1 MQRFNFQWEG
11 LGGRIA
17 IASAVT
23 CLISFLYKM
32 VKVRLHMY
40 RLKEQGMPMPPWDP
54 IFGHLRIMPG
64 LAKKCP
70 SDALQSQTF
79 AVLSMQYPGLQ
90 NGFYIDVWPFMCPM
104 FVCTTP
110 PLAVQAC
117 QTHNLPKPTDLL
129 APFINPMSGGDTFFT
144 TNGAV
149 WKHDRD
155 LFNHAFSTTVVVG
168 HVDYIL
174 EEAEIYV
181 GILREHAIKGDTFSM
196 DDLACSYMMDVIGN
210 VALNTRFNY
219 QTGHNPIAAA
229 MRSTIEL
236 ECGREGENNPLRR
249 WNIHRLYRQWRNS
262 RIMEHHI
269 GLELEKRYQEWLQQ
283 GETAKARGKSI
294 MDIVIAEYMKNRPTS
309 QSHTLTLDPKFK
321 SWAIIQ
327 IRLFLFVGHDST
339 AVTIIYSLYLLSKH
353 PDTLAKIRAE
363 HEQIFS
369 SKAGSVSTQIKAHP
383 EKTNQ
388 MPYTTAVIKETLRL
402 FPPANG
408 LRFGR
413 PGISLTD
420 THSTDGRTF
429 PVDDCAVWIV
439 HTAIQR
445 NPGYWPHAHEFVPDR
460 WLVEPGH
467 ELYPPTGGWRP
478 FERGA
483 RDCVGQNMA
492 MLAIKITLAMLVREF
507 DFDSQYEE
515 WDRKN
520 PAAGAVRTMFG
531 ERAYMVAK
539 GAAHPAQGY
548 PCKVRLAV

>member
-1 MQRFNFQWEG
+1 M
-11 LGGRIA
+11 
-17 IASAVT
+17 
-23 CLISFLYKM
+23 
-32 VKVRLHMY
+32 
-40 RLKEQGMPMPPWDP
+40 
-54 IFGHLRIMPG
+54 
-64 LAKKCP
+64 
-70 SDALQSQTF
+70 QSQSF
-79 AVLSMQYPGLQ
+79 AILSMEYPGLQ
-90 NGFYIDVWPFMCPM
+90 NGFYIDVWPFMYPM

-117 QTHNLPKPTDLL
+117 QTYNLTKPTGLL
-129 APFINPMSGGDTFFT
+129 AGFINPMAGGDNFFT

-149 WKHDRD
+149 WKRDRD
-155 LFNHAFSTTVVVG
+155 LFNHTFSMAAVLG

-181 GILREHAIKGDTFSM
+181 EILREHAKKGDTFSM
-196 DDLACSYMMDVIGN
+196 DDLACNYMMDVVGN

-262 RIMEHHI
+262 QIMNHHI
-269 GLELEKRYQEWLQQ
+269 GLELEKRYQEYLQQ
-283 GETAKARGKSI
+283 AQKTTTRGKSI
-294 MDIVIAEYMKNRPTS
+294 MDIVIAEYMKNRPAS
-309 QSHTLTLDPKFK
+309 QTQISTLDPEFK

-339 AVTIIYSLYLLSKH
+339 AVTIIYCLYLLSKY
-353 PDTLAKIRAE
+353 PDTLGTIRQE
-363 HEQIFS
+363 HEQIFGPDTTTV
-369 SKAGSVSTQIKAHP
+369 ATQIREHP
-383 EKTNQ
+383 EKINQ
-388 MPYTTAVIKETLRL
+388 LSYTTAVIKEALRL

-408 LRFGR
+408 IRWGR

-429 PVDDCAVWIV
+429 PVDDCPVWIV

-445 NPGYWPHAHEFVPDR
+445 NPGYWPHAHEFVPNR